1 MTEYPVLPAKFVHP
15 EDIAARIE
23 LPIPA
28 EQLVTPDGRVQLLIE
43 DVESTLIGLVPSL
56 AVPADQVDLDRLRR
70 VKALVCSKVMELYRN
85 PDGASQTAQ
94 AMESMSVS
102 RSYYRD
108 VTRGSISFT
117 EAELRT
123 VQLRTKR
130 SKFGTVPVAPWRVG
144 C

>member
-1 MTEYPVLPAKFVHP
+1 MTNPVAPAKFVHP
-15 EDIAARIE
+15 DDVAARYE
-23 LPIPA
+23 GVIPA
-28 EQLVTPDGRVQLLIE
+28 EKQARVQVLIE

-56 AVPADQVDLDRLRR
+56 AVSANQVDPDRLLR
-70 VKALVCSKVMELYRN
+70 VKALVCTKVLELYRN
-85 PDGASQTAQ
+85 PDGASQTSQ
-94 AMESMSVS
+94 AMESMTVS

-108 VTRGSISFT
+108 TTRGAIFFT

-130 SKFGTVPVAPWRVG
+130 SKFGTVPIGPWRVG

>member
-1 MTEYPVLPAKFVHP
+1 MTHPVAPAKFVHP
-15 EDIAARIE
+15 DDVAARFEGDIPSE
-23 LPIPA
+23 KLP
-28 EQLVTPDGRVQLLIE
+28 RVQLLIE

-56 AVPADQVDLDRLRR
+56 AVPADQVDPDRLLR
-70 VKALVCSKVMELYRN
+70 VKALVCAKVLELYRN
-85 PDGASQTAQ
+85 PDGASQTSQ

-108 VTRGSISFT
+108 ISRGSISFT
-117 EAELRT
+117 EAELRA

-130 SKFGTVPVAPWRVG
+130 SKFGTVPIGPWRVG

>member
-1 MTEYPVLPAKFVHP
+1 MTHPVAPAKFVHP
-15 EDIAARIE
+15 DDVAARFEGAIPGDK
-23 LPIPA
+23 LP
-28 EQLVTPDGRVQLLIE
+28 RVQLLIE

-56 AVPADQVDLDRLRR
+56 AVPADQVDPDRLLR
-70 VKALVCSKVMELYRN
+70 VKALVCAKVLELYRN
-85 PDGASQTAQ
+85 PDGASQTSQ
-94 AMESMSVS
+94 AMESMSVT

-108 VTRGSISFT
+108 ISRGSISFT

-130 SKFGTVPVAPWRVG
+130 SKFGTVPIGPWRVG